1 MGGGGG
7 RGRKGGIGE
16 KESEDKRGYK
26 MAGRKEG

>member
-16 KESEDKRGYK
+16 KEREERGYK